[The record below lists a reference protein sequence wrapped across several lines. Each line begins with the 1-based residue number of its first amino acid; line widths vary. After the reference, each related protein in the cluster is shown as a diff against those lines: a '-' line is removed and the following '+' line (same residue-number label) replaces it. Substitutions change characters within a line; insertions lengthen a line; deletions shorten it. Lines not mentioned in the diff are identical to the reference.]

1 MPIIWLSIIR
11 LIMGCNC
18 KKTYHKMSE
27 YADNREEIEAARQQA
42 KGLSISSAFKSIG
55 LGISQFVFGLI
66 AIVVMLVFVVP
77 LLLYVMFCL
86 LFGKEPSIRI
96 IDLNKRLRKNRE
108 QS

>member
-1 MPIIWLSIIR
+1 
-11 LIMGCNC
+11 
-18 KKTYHKMSE
+18 MSE

-42 KGLSISSAFKSIG
+42 KGLSISSAFKNIG

-66 AIVVMLVFVVP
+66 AIAVMLVFVVP

-86 LFGKEPSIRI
+86 LFGKEPSIHI